1 MEKRFENF
9 KSEIL
14 KRAKKANACRPE
26 YGKACSSE
34 TFSEL
39 MQVIKDNFNFATQF
53 RVIEPE
59 IIEMYIDEFNANQ
72 IYCNM
77 DVSSGFMLAY
87 GSATVK
93 AYDSATV
100 EAYGSATVEA
110 YGSVYVTSYWI
121 MECKLYNNAIYR
133 IREKNV
139 IRYASDSVKFEKV

>member
-87 GSATVK
+87 GSATVE
-93 AYDSATV
+93 AYD
-100 EAYGSATVEA
+100 
-110 YGSVYVTSYWI
+110 SVYVTSYWI